1 MRYIDVKQ
9 KETCKKVNRL
19 IEQSNTDITTVKL
32 LNSGHLQVLKNLA
45 VIKRFP
51 LLGGSLTEN
60 VTFATKHF
68 VRYSRHVRYLGCPLL
83 RGFTVLITLL
93 LLIIKMMM
101 ILLLLV
107 LLLLLLTATI
117 NKNNNNNNNKNN
129 DNNNEKQLY
138 IKKKKLKVVVYTIRL
153 IIYLV
158 KNMLFNS
165 VFVGVNDTHRKKLVL
180 Y

>member
-32 LNSGHLQVLKNLA
+32 LNSGHLKVFKNLA
-45 VIKRFP
+45 VIKRCP

-138 IKKKKLKVVVYTIRL
+138 IKKKKLKVIVYTIRL

-165 VFVGVNDTHRKKLVL
+165 VYSVNDTHRKKLVL